1 MKCWRCEGKGSI
13 LEEASNGLGWISKI
27 CPVCHGKGEE
37 KISVDDILILVDTQ
51 NAFRNQF
58 TEETIAKIKVFLS
71 EYKLKKIIATKF
83 INYPNSFF
91 EKTLD
96 YDNGILLQSQEIVPE
111 LRPFVSCVY
120 LKDTYGC
127 VNEGFLGQ
135 LKILNQGVLP
145 ERVLVAGFNT
155 EACILAIAIGLFDAG
170 IQPCILADFVASSE
184 GFDMHKKGLVM
195 LESLFGMHSIL
206 RLG

>member
-1 MKCWRCEGKGSI
+1 MKCWRCEGKGSVLI
-13 LEEASNGLGWISKI
+13 EASNGLGWISKI

-37 KISVDDILILVDTQ
+37 KISKNDVLILVDVQ
-51 NAFRNQF
+51 NAFRNAF
-58 TEETIAKIKVFLS
+58 TEPTIAILRNFLD
-71 EYKLKKIIATKF
+71 EYKLSKVIATKF
-83 INYPNSFF
+83 VNYPESFF
-91 EKTLD
+91 EKALD
-96 YDNGILLQSQEIVPE
+96 YKNGFTVQSQEIVPE
-111 LRPFVSCVY
+111 LKPFASCVY

-145 ERVLVAGFNT
+145 ERVLLAGFNT
-155 EACILAIAIGLFDAG
+155 EACILAMAIGLFDAG

-184 GFDMHKKGLVM
+184 GFDMHNNGLVM